1 MLTRLRLTA
10 ITVRPKTTPGC
21 AAASASTDRQENFP
35 GLGVNRPAAW
45 RRRFFNWGRRQGP
58 AGRRRSGGASR
69 GCGNCQD
76 AGYQRAAGA
85 ARRGERTGF

>member
-21 AAASASTDRQENFP
+21 AAASAITDRQENFP

-58 AGRRRSGGASR
+58 AGEEMVRECFARLRELSGR
-69 GCGNCQD
+69 GLS
-76 AGYQRAAGA
+76 
-85 ARRGERTGF
+85 ARRGRSAPR

>member
-21 AAASASTDRQENFP
+21 AAASAITDRQENFP

-45 RRRFFNWGRRQGP
+45 RRRSFN
-58 AGRRRSGGASR
+58 
-69 GCGNCQD
+69 
-76 AGYQRAAGA
+76 
-85 ARRGERTGF
+85 